1 MKSRYKGSST
11 LGVCFILPSFHS
23 DQYSILNDLK
33 HENTK
38 EKTPE
43 DFYMTILPREVS
55 EPSNKNISGLL
66 SPGTTESVTSQVINR
81 SIRKHETLIR
91 HGV

>member
-1 MKSRYKGSST
+1 MKSKYKGSST
-11 LGVCFILPSFHS
+11 LGLYFILPSLHS

-43 DFYMTILPREVS
+43 DFYMTILP
-55 EPSNKNISGLL
+55 
-66 SPGTTESVTSQVINR
+66 
-81 SIRKHETLIR
+81 
-91 HGV
+91 